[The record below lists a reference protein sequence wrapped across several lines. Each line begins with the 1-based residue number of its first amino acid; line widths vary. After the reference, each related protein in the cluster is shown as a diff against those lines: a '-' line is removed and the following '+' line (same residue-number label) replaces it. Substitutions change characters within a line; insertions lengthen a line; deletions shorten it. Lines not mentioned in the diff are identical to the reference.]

1 MKLSRTVSYA
11 VRATLQ
17 LAQNGSSSPVPCSKL
32 ASEGEMPERFLLQ
45 ILRVL
50 VTHGIL
56 KSTRGVEGGYS
67 LSRAPE
73 AISLLEVIE
82 AIDGPLTSTAA
93 PAAAEQPVDV
103 QQMLQTALRQVT
115 DTARAQLEAI
125 KLSQLLPPPAFP
137 SVSLP
142 TKTSEP
148 RPVTPPI
155 TPPLKPLE
163 KADTPANET
172 AEVWAEKTET
182 RG

>member
-17 LAQNGSSSPVPCSKL
+17 LAQNGSSAPVPCSKL

-56 KSTRGVEGGYS
+56 KSTRGVEGGFS
-67 LSRAPE
+67 LSRSPE

-82 AIDGPLTSTAA
+82 AIDGPLTTVGEP
-93 PAAAEQPVDV
+93 PAMEPPVDV

-115 DTARAQLEAI
+115 DTARTQLESI
-125 KLSQLLPPPAFP
+125 KLSQLLPPAFP
-137 SVSLP
+137 SAAP
-142 TKTSEP
+142 AKKPPETP
-148 RPVTPPI
+148 RE
-155 TPPLKPLE
+155 KPLE
-163 KADTPANET
+163 RSFDTTVNET
-172 AEVWAEKTET
+172 AEI
-182 RG
+182 